1 MKKILFMA
9 IAAICVVA
17 GCKKNQVP
25 VPEDESP
32 VAVQF
37 STRTIDASVTRTKAA
52 VDAWTGGEKLHI
64 FGFAANRSGGDY
76 VDGSQVALG
85 SGRYKLTAPFID
97 GNPENGVKADSPST
111 GTNGTI
117 NVYNPHADT
126 QTEPFYY
133 DVNTNVVYDF
143 YGYYFGNATVENKNV
158 AGAAAKD
165 EITYPVTIDGTQ
177 DLLYATT
184 DKSADVD
191 DADADETVTTSQ
203 AYGAWAARRGVQPTL
218 NFKHALSQFKFQ
230 VKRGRGSFDK
240 SLTIQSIQILGSNKG
255 NFTVVGSTLGYVQTT
270 DDNMTDSFILQGKS
284 SGENISFT
292 EESDDYTSVD
302 GLLMIAPNQEKITV
316 KVTMHAENY
325 SPNDGIIESTFE
337 LPATKVV
344 SGSANVTK
352 FDEGK
357 SYTVKMIV
365 YGPEQV
371 EFEVSLAKWTDGG
384 TIEYDPDEDNPA
396 PAA

>member
-17 GCKKNQVP
+17 GCKKNPVP
-25 VPEDESP
+25 VPEDDSP

-52 VDAWTGGEKLHI
+52 VDDWTGTEELHI
-64 FGFAANRSGGDY
+64 FGFAAKRSGGNY
-76 VDGSQVALG
+76 VDGSQVTLG
-85 SGRYKLTAPFID
+85 SGRYNLAAPFID

-117 NVYNPHADT
+117 NVYNPDADT
-126 QTEPFYY
+126 NTEPFYY

-143 YGYYFGNATVENKNV
+143 YGYYFGNATVENNNV
-158 AGAAAKD
+158 HGAAAID
-165 EITYPVTIDGTQ
+165 VITYPVTINGTQ

-184 DKSADVD
+184 DKATDVEG
-191 DADADETVTTSQ
+191 AAETVTTSQ

-218 NFKHALSQFKFQ
+218 NFKHALSQFKFE
-230 VKRGRGSFDK
+230 VKRGRGSFNK
-240 SLTIQSIQILGSNKG
+240 KLTIQSIQILGSNKG
-255 NFTVVGSTLGYVQTT
+255 KFTVVGSTLGYVQIEDT
-270 DDNMTDSFILQGKS
+270 NMNDSFTLQGKS
-284 SGENISFT
+284 SGTDISFT
-292 EESDDYTSVD
+292 EESTDYTKVD
-302 GLLMIAPNQEKITV
+302 GLLMIAPNQDKITV

-325 SPNDGIIESTFE
+325 TPNSGIIESTFE
-337 LPATKVV
+337 LPATKV
-344 SGSANVTK
+344 SLGGANVTK
-352 FDEGK
+352 FEEGK
-357 SYTVKMIV
+357 SYTVKMVV

-371 EFEVSLAKWTDGG
+371 EFEVSLAEWTNGG
-384 TIEYDPDEDNPA
+384 TIEYDPDNNNNG

>member
-17 GCKKNQVP
+17 GCKKNPVP

-52 VDAWTGGEKLHI
+52 VDAWTGNEKLYI
-64 FGFAANRSGGDY
+64 FGFAAKRSGGNY
-76 VDGSQVALG
+76 VDGSQVTLG
-85 SGRYKLTAPFID
+85 SGRYDLTAPFID
-97 GNPENGVKADSPST
+97 GNPANGVKANSPST
-111 GTNGTI
+111 GTNSI
-117 NVYNPHADT
+117 ISVYNPHADT

-143 YGYYFGNATVENKNV
+143 YGYYFDNATVINENV

-165 EITYPVTIDGTQ
+165 VITYPVTIDGTQ

-184 DKSADVD
+184 DKATDVN
-191 DADADETVTTSQ
+191 DADEHVTTSQ

-218 NFKHALSQFKFQ
+218 NFKHALSQFKFE
-230 VKRGRGSFDK
+230 VKRGRGSFNK
-240 SLTIQSIQILGSNKG
+240 KLTIQSIQILGSNKG
-255 NFTVVGSTLGYVQTT
+255 NFTVVGSNLGYVQTT
-270 DDNMTDSFILQGKS
+270 DDDMNDSFILQGKS
-284 SGENISFT
+284 SGTDISFI

-371 EFEVSLAKWTDGG
+371 EFEVSLAEWTDGG
-384 TIEYDPDEDNPA
+384 TIEYDPDDDNPA